1 MLNKSIIMG
10 RLTADVEL
18 RATQS
23 GKSVASFTLAVD
35 RDFKGQNGEKE
46 TDFINCVAWQGTAE
60 FVAKYFKKGNMAVVS
75 GRLQTRKYETQ
86 DGQKRTETEIIA
98 ESVYFG
104 ESKKETANDTPA
116 MQPETPSAD
125 ISGFIPVGDDENLP
139 F

>member
-1 MLNKSIIMG
+1 MLNKIIIMG

-23 GKSVASFTLAVD
+23 GKNVASFTVAVD

-46 TDFINCVAWQGTAE
+46 TDFINCVAWQGTAD
-60 FVAKYFKKGNMAVVS
+60 FVSKYFSKGSMAVVA

-86 DGQKRTETEIIA
+86 DGQKRTATEVIA
-98 ESVYFG
+98 ENVYFG
-104 ESKKETANDTPA
+104 ESKKEAAPA
-116 MQPETPSAD
+116 APVAPATPSGNID
-125 ISGFIPVGDDENLP
+125 GFIPVDDQDLP

>member
-1 MLNKSIIMG
+1 MLNKIIIMG

-23 GKSVASFTLAVD
+23 GKNVASFTVAVD

-46 TDFINCVAWQGTAE
+46 TDFINCVAWQNTAD
-60 FVAKYFKKGNMAVVS
+60 FVSKYFSKGSMAVVS

-86 DGQKRTETEIIA
+86 DGQKRTATEVIA
-98 ESVYFG
+98 ENVYFG
-104 ESKKETANDTPA
+104 ESKKEAAPA
-116 MQPETPSAD
+116 APVAPATPSGNID
-125 ISGFIPVGDDENLP
+125 GFIPVDDQDLP